1 MSTSASNRPPRH
13 AAAPE
18 PVVTERVAGPSAGPS
33 IGELFSRVTE
43 QMSRLVRDEIQL
55 AQAQLTEKGKRM
67 GTGVGLF
74 GAAAFFGVFAFGV
87 LLACAILGLSY
98 LVAPWLAALIVALV
112 LLLIAGI
119 CVLIGKKKI
128 DAAKEVEAKPQE
140 GIKQDIEAVKKGIN
154 K

>member
-1 MSTSASNRPPRH
+1 MSTSATNRPPRH
-13 AAAPE
+13 AAVPE
-18 PVVTERVAGPSAGPS
+18 PVTERVAGPSAGPS

-55 AQAQLTEKGKRM
+55 AQAQFTEKGKRM

-74 GAAAFFGVFAFGV
+74 GAAAFLGFFAFGV

-98 LVAPWLAALIVALV
+98 VVAPWLAALIVALV

-119 CVLIGKKKI
+119 LALVGKKKL
-128 DAAKEVEAKPQE
+128 DAAKEVEANPQE
-140 GIKQDIEAVKKGIN
+140 GIKQDIEAVKKGIS